1 MKESANDPDLTHKRL
16 VQLDAE
22 HRALDEKITALEAQV
37 SPQAENALEIQ
48 NPAGIQNSGEIQDS
62 GAMLE
67 IRRLKKQK
75 LVLKD
80 QITQLKAY
88 LTPDI
93 IA

>member
-22 HRALDEKITALEAQV
+22 HRALGERITVLEAQV
-37 SPQAENALEIQ
+37 SPQAESLFKTQSSGAIQ
-48 NPAGIQNSGEIQDS
+48 NS

>member
-22 HRALDEKITALEAQV
+22 HRALDERIAELEAQDAGV
-37 SPQAENALEIQ
+37 SLDIK
-48 NPAGIQNSGEIQDS
+48 
-62 GAMLE
+62 
-67 IRRLKKQK
+67 RLKKQK